1 MGMFDFKPSDST
13 AYVGPGFDTYASDLA
28 FSGYGGMM
36 SSLGKL
42 AGFQDE
48 EDMLKQIYSSAD
60 FETDSGRRA
69 AVDAVMAINP
79 EKGAELQKML
89 TEQAI
94 GDAQLATA
102 ELATES
108 AELQNVMIKHGSK
121 LNREFVMSPADGGQ
135 SATIQ
140 QWFATNNIPTGEVPP
155 TTFTGALKYIYSYF
169 TASDGTIDRT
179 MAGNYR
185 DDLKN
190 NIDAAK
196 DNWIQSGAMAIME
209 EGSAENV
216 PTYSA
221 EEAFNA
227 NLLEDE
233 EWEKFIKE
241 KVEAAQKSKLLNL
254 RDSSGLKLGGDSS
267 PLLSINR

>member
-135 SATIQ
+135 AATIQ
-140 QWFATNNIPTGEVPP
+140 QWFAINNIPTGEVPP
-155 TTFTGALKYIYSYF
+155 TTFTGALRYIYSYF
-169 TASDGTIDRT
+169 TASDGTVDRT

-196 DNWIQSGAMAIME
+196 DNWVKSGAMAIME
-209 EGSAENV
+209 EGSADNV
-216 PTYSA
+216 TTYSP

-233 EWEKFIKE
+233 EWENFIKE
-241 KVEAAQKSKLLNL
+241 KLEKRTIFSAQNENLNKI
-254 RDSSGLKLGGDSS
+254 REKYGLKLLD
-267 PLLSINR
+267 R